1 MAIKTEI
8 TLDVT
13 EFKRNLDSVINEG
26 KRAGEQIAN
35 SFKNIGKGSE
45 IAVPKVDSNDI
56 KKLVDS
62 YKSAKVQAS
71 LFLAEQKD
79 IAQAMTFNGQKGT
92 AAFNLVEKNIKE
104 AQKELERFNDTTDKT
119 TANTT
124 KKTGIMS
131 NAFSNIMSGLTLGGG
146 VAVAQKGLELVSNG
160 ITELWEQSKRAD
172 EISTN
177 MEIGF
182 RNAGL
187 TGEELAIQIENSEI
201 AARKLGF
208 AIGVAPERL
217 KELAALSGTLGG
229 ATGKM
234 NDDMV
239 KAAIGIEKA
248 TGGMIKGEGA
258 IRLFSKGI
266 SDPENAEALNKLKS
280 QFPALANELSKVT
293 DPAKKV
299 TGALDFL
306 GGTFTALENDMSDAD
321 AKMQNFK
328 NIASEMAQGFGG
340 NILAAFDVNSILDM
354 FGEADIES
362 LLSSLKNAGTQIGV
376 FLTGA
381 VQTLITYIKGAWEY
395 LNLAFVEPLKG
406 LGAVLIKLFE
416 PIGELIKEV
425 FGGGGESAL
434 TFSNIMKGLGNVV
447 GFFVDTALIPLKF
460 GLEGIS
466 YVTKALVWVVQLA
479 KKNFEE
485 FQTNVNNIKNAFNEW
500 WNEGGAVVEVLK
512 DISKFFTDIFD
523 WGFKAGQ
530 TVSKFFG
537 TMRQGLQD
545 LLGLRDEDMVDG
557 QWDPFNLSGK
567 KGKPKTD
574 NKEKIDAMYEL
585 AKKQKEI
592 SNKTAEVQKKNK
604 EEIAQKEAKQSDE
617 NAKKA
622 EERRKK
628 NAEERKK
635 TEQAISDFLILSEN
649 KRNQN
654 VIDAEKVREQL
665 KLDALKSELDAVKSN
680 ADLVENER
688 LKITTELTNKI
699 VAQEFAIKE
708 AALEQSY
715 ANEYSLIVDN
725 AKKQLDLAFITEKQK
740 ADINLATDEL
750 LKQSTES
757 YLEETNRLYADSNET
772 KLKNQRAYAAEFLKT
787 FTLFPTFAPKV
798 AKLDETS
805 KDIANLA
812 TQAADVGKIFAQ
824 SFTFKIESKDIK
836 ERQNAIKTEQKEFLD
851 NLQSKQ
857 QSYADYVAGIS
868 QLDDERIELEK
879 NTQSKILDAVY
890 EGSSLFANAL
900 SINLDIYTQY
910 TKNIADQDQKLFDK
924 RQELDK
930 LSLKDKEGRAKVQVE
945 IDRIVE
951 DSKYQEYEA
960 AVMIAEQTKSLF
972 GEQTAA
978 YKAFAIAQATIA
990 TYVAANKAYDSL
1002 AAIPLIGPALA
1013 AISAGVIIAA
1023 GLANVAK
1030 IAGIGFKTGGYTGD
1044 GNSND
1049 VAGVVHKNEYVM
1061 NESMYKE
1068 HQGLIKAIE
1077 SNNLSNYVVNE
1088 FGELLSAKSI
1098 DNNARGVKLNGSTVM
1113 RQNYEQNKE
1122 IATLNKTIDNL
1133 TDKIDMLSNTRYNKQ
1148 VFEFENST
1156 SISGSDIQIVTDRAK
1171 QKRIRRF

>member
-354 FGEADIES
+354 FGKADIES

-381 VQTLITYIKGAWEY
+381 VRTLITYLQSAWEY
-395 LNLAFVEPLKG
+395 TNRAFIVPFEG
-406 LGAVLIKLFE
+406 LWASLSKTFE
-416 PIGELIKEV
+416 PIKNLFATI
-425 FGGGGESAL
+425 
-434 TFSNIMKGLGNVV
+434 FSDGANGADGFKNAMSVLGDVV
-447 GFFVDTALIPLKF
+447 GVVVKIALKPF
-460 GLEGIS
+460 Q
-466 YVTKALVWVVQLA
+466 VALDFIGVAIQGVADYLNWAQ
-479 KKNFEE
+479 K
-485 FQTNVNNIKNAFNEW
+485 T
-500 WNEGGAVVEVLK
+500 
-512 DISKFFTDIFD
+512 FD
-523 WGFKAGQ
+523 EFKA
-530 TVSKFFG
+530 TIESVSKSSGFFATVVNG
-537 TMRQGLQD
+537 IASAFSGVYNFLKKVIYAVAEFYGLID
-545 LLGLRDEDMVDG
+545 SEEDKQKKANNDKIKKMV
-557 QWDPFNLSGK
+557 
-567 KGKPKTD
+567 
-574 NKEKIDAMYEL
+574 EAAE
-585 AKKQKEI
+585 KQKEI
-592 SNKTAEVQKKNK
+592 SNKTTEVLKKKN
-604 EEIAQKEAKQSDE
+604 EEIAQKEAKQSEE

-805 KDIANLA
+805 NDVANLA
-812 TQAADVGKIFAQ
+812 SQAADVGKIFAQ

-836 ERQNAIKTEQKEFLD
+836 ERQNAIKTEQKEFLN

-960 AVMIAEQTKSLF
+960 AVMIADQTKSLF

-1002 AAIPLIGPALA
+1002 AAIPLVGPALA

-1077 SNNLSNYVVNE
+1077 SKNLSNYVVNE

-1133 TDKIDMLSNTRYNKQ
+1133 TDKIDMLSNSRYNKQ